1 MSRGYITIAQNS
13 GDLDY
18 VRMAYA
24 LAASIKKTQSEV
36 DEFAIIVD
44 PNYEMPEEY
53 KWAFDY
59 IIPMP
64 WGDMAEGKDWKIN
77 NKWKYYHVTPFDE
90 TVVLDC
96 DMLFTRDVSHWW
108 DLLASK
114 DVWAC
119 TQVRTYRNDI
129 ATSTYYRKVFVENKL
144 PNVYTAFFY
153 FKKPNKTAEEL
164 FKMAEY
170 ITDNR
175 SKFYNKYLDTSEPS
189 FLSMDVVFALAMKIC
204 DLTDECIDESLHL
217 PTFVHM
223 KGKLQNHPN
232 VGEKWYEFLDG
243 QYIDNQIYVNQ
254 FRQNYP
260 FHYVQKEW
268 LTDTIIKQIE
278 DM

>member
-1 MSRGYITIAQNS
+1 
-13 GDLDY
+13 
-18 VRMAYA
+18 
-24 LAASIKKTQSEV
+24 
-36 DEFAIIVD
+36 
-44 PNYEMPEEY
+44 
-53 KWAFDY
+53 
-59 IIPMP
+59 MP

-108 DLLASK
+108 DLLATK

-119 TQVRTYRNDI
+119 TQVRTYREDI

-144 PNVYTAFFY
+144 PNVYTAFLY
-153 FKKPNKTAEEL
+153 FKKPSQTAEEL
-164 FKMAEY
+164 FKMTEY

-175 SKFYNKYLDTSEPS
+175 TTFYNKYLDTSIPN

-204 DLTDECIDESLHL
+204 DLTDECTDESLHL

-232 VGEKWYEFLDG
+232 VGEKWNEYLDG
-243 QYIDNQIYVNQ
+243 QYINNQVYVNQ

>member
-96 DMLFTRDVSHWW
+96 DMLFTRDISHWW
-108 DLLASK
+108 DLLSNK

-119 TQVRTYRNDI
+119 TQVKTYRGEI

-153 FKKPNKTAEEL
+153 FKKPSKTAEEL
-164 FKMAEY
+164 FKMVEY

-175 SKFYNKYLDTSEPS
+175 ETFYNKYLETSIPS
-189 FLSMDVVFALAMKIC
+189 FLSMDVVFALAMNLC
-204 DLTDECIDESLHL
+204 DLVDECTDESLNL

-223 KGKLQNHPN
+223 KGKLQNHPQ
-232 VGEKWYEFLDG
+232 VGEAWHEFLDG
-243 QYIDNQIYVNQ
+243 QYINNQIYVNQ
-254 FRQNYP
+254 FRQEYP
-260 FHYVQKEW
+260 FHYVQKDW
-268 LTDTIIKQIE
+268 LTDDIIKQIE